1 MEEQQSH
8 GGLVDAQ
15 GSAAHDEGCDHAF
28 HDALHG
34 NVVGHMEHE
43 AAEGLGAVGET
54 AYEKAPQ
61 RVILANGGEHF
72 PEEGGLD
79 DDVHR
84 HVVLVRPVDGMDGPL
99 VHHEDFSGPQGDL
112 LLVVDKVM
120 GFAGDHVHHFDV
132 VMAMPGKRREPRVRP
147 QKDHLARG
155 HDLSAVDAEVSP
167 CPSYNPPVGRSPP
180 EAAAPPPAKA
190 PSISPKSRHA

>member
-1 MEEQQSH
+1 MTRVATRLST
-8 GGLVDAQ
+8 
-15 GSAAHDEGCDHAF
+15 
-28 HDALHG
+28 DALHG

-43 AAEGLGAVGET
+43 ATEGLGAVGQT
-54 AYEKAPQ
+54 ARDQKAPQ

-132 VMAMPGKRREPRVRP
+132 VMAMPGKRREPRMRP

-167 CPSYNPPVGRSPP
+167 VPRIILPSDALP

>member
-1 MEEQQSH
+1 MLSMTH
-8 GGLVDAQ
+8 CTGMS
-15 GSAAHDEGCDHAF
+15 SATWNTRQLRASGRS
-28 HDALHG
+28 
-34 NVVGHMEHE
+34 V
-43 AAEGLGAVGET
+43 ET
-54 AYEKAPQ
+54 AHEKAPQ

-155 HDLSAVDAEVSP
+155 HDLSAVDAEVP
-167 CPSYNPPVGRSPP
+167 PSLV
-180 EAAAPPPAKA
+180 
-190 PSISPKSRHA
+190 